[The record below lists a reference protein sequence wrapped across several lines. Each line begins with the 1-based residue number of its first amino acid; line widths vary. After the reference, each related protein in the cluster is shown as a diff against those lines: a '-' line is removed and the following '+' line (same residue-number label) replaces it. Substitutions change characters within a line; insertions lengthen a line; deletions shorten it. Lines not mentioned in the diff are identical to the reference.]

1 MAKSSTSINLVKTH
15 VGLVDQI
22 IKWALSVGRVVV
34 VIVEF
39 IALATFL
46 YRFSLDRQL
55 IDLRTKIKQEQAV
68 VNFLKDRELKYR
80 NLQERLTLSS
90 AFAKEND
97 ERMDITKDILSF
109 APADMAINSFSISKE
124 GVRLSVD
131 IGSISSLTNFS
142 DKLKNY
148 PKITSVSIE
157 KIENRPS
164 DGVITVT
171 INAGFKKEGEN
182 ESKSQ

>member
-1 MAKSSTSINLVKTH
+1 
-15 VGLVDQI
+15 
-22 IKWALSVGRVVV
+22 
-34 VIVEF
+34 
-39 IALATFL
+39 
-46 YRFSLDRQL
+46 
-55 IDLRTKIKQEQAV
+55 
-68 VNFLKDRELKYR
+68 
-80 NLQERLTLSS
+80 
-90 AFAKEND
+90 
-97 ERMDITKDILSF
+97 MDITKDILSF

-171 INAGFKKEGEN
+171 ISTGFKKEGEN